1 MKAES
6 QSISTSSG
14 VKGSR
19 GCLNLVDFVVT
30 GVYAVVAVAGEAE
43 GAILRREHGSIEA
56 DRLLGV
62 KLCPSYRSVIKKL

>member
-1 MKAES
+1 M
-6 QSISTSSG
+6 
-14 VKGSR
+14 
-19 GCLNLVDFVVT
+19 VDFVVT

-62 KLCPSYRSVIKKL
+62 KLCPSYRSVIKKTVIIRL